1 MIVLCLNDKV
11 LGQVS
16 KEKITIHGE
25 SSVNQILSKHYM
37 HIRWVLKRQIVN
49 EFNKLILN
57 MKNIDVQIDNEHQTL
72 VLWDSLPKMY
82 DHLKKHYYL
91 KRKLFL
97 FRRFMLS
104 KLNEKFNIKG
114 CGNRVGFVPKEYK
127 TILHRG
133 GSCYSKLNEKFNV
146 R

>member
-1 MIVLCLNDKV
+1 
-11 LGQVS
+11 
-16 KEKITIHGE
+16 
-25 SSVNQILSKHYM
+25 
-37 HIRWVLKRQIVN
+37 
-49 EFNKLILN
+49 
-57 MKNIDVQIDNEHQTL
+57 
-72 VLWDSLPKMY
+72 MY